1 MNREK
6 FIENLRS
13 AREERSLTQKQVA
26 EALGVSDRT
35 YSKWE
40 TGETEP
46 GIELLCRLGEF
57 YGMGP
62 GAFFAEEALTAGGPI
77 RSELVSLTP
86 VQAYLRAGE
95 IIDETYDALC
105 DNAIRWHE
113 RWDDSVAALYNEP
126 LPVLPVPEGQN
137 GFFCHGKEDEAFF
150 LREWSEDVNLRLL
163 LLPSQNGFAWMK
175 AQAADLARLFRALS
189 NTSLLE
195 LLIQAPPDRW
205 YTPEYLSRETGV
217 TSAEVREV
225 LELFRRCRLTMR
237 LPTRTTEGELD
248 AYARPDTRLLRAMT
262 ALARLLLGGIR
273 KEEDA

>member
-6 FIENLRS
+6 FIENLKS

-46 GIELLCRLGEF
+46 GIELLCCLGEF
-57 YGMGP
+57 YSMSPAGFFSEDAPPRGAAGAELMG
-62 GAFFAEEALTAGGPI
+62 
-77 RSELVSLTP
+77 LTP
-86 VQAYLRAGE
+86 VRAYLRAGE

-105 DNAIRWHE
+105 ENAIRWHE
-113 RWDDSVAALYNEP
+113 RWDDSVAALYDEP
-126 LPVLPVPEGQN
+126 LPTLPVREGLG

-163 LLPSQNGFAWMK
+163 LLPSQTGFAWMK
-175 AQAADLARLFRALS
+175 AQAADMARLFRALS
-189 NTSLLE
+189 NVSLLE

-205 YTPEYLSRETGV
+205 YTPEYLSRETGLSP
-217 TSAEVREV
+217 TEVREI
-225 LELFRRCRLTMR
+225 LELLCSCRLAMR
-237 LPTRTTEGELD
+237 IPTRTPEGELD
-248 AYARPDTRLLRAMT
+248 AYHCPDTRLLRAMA
-262 ALARLLLGGIR
+262 ALAHLLLGEAR
-273 KEEDA
+273 KEEER

>member
-1 MNREK
+1 MDREK
-6 FIENLRS
+6 FIDNLTA
-13 AREERSLTQKQVA
+13 ARKSRGLTQKQVA

-62 GAFFAEEALTAGGPI
+62 GAFFTEEAPAAGDPI
-77 RSELVSLTP
+77 RSELMELTP

-105 DNAIRWHE
+105 GNAIRWNE
-113 RWDDSVAALYNEP
+113 RWDDSVAALYDEP

-137 GFFCHGKEDEAFF
+137 GFCCHGSGDEAFF

-175 AQAADLARLFRALS
+175 EQAADLARLFRALS
-189 NTSLLE
+189 NVSLLE

-205 YTPEYLSRETGV
+205 YTPEYISRETGM
-217 TSAEVREV
+217 SPAEVREV
-225 LELFRRCRLTMR
+225 LELFCRCRLTGR
-237 LPTRTTEGELD
+237 IPTRTTEGEKD
-248 AYARPDTRLLRAMT
+248 AYVRPDTRLLRAMT
-262 ALARLLLGGIR
+262 ALAHLLLGELR